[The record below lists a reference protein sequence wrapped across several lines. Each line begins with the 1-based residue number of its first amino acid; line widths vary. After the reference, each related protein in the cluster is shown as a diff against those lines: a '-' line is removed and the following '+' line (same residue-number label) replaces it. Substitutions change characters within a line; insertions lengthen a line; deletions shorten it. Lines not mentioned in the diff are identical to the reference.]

1 MIQRLYELAKQG
13 AENINDKQPTSGAS
27 SNVGEEESGS
37 VVEFSEEDDEE
48 EEEEEEELLP
58 RSSVRIYVYSSIST
72 FYNIYFILY

>member
-48 EEEEEEELLP
+48 EEELLP